1 MDDKVSHSNNC
12 ESMRSKVALYSIPEA
27 AALWCEIAEADL
39 QRVIGEVTEYSILGG
54 VYKHPY
60 ISCLEIF
67 STIIGLAVEERILPH
82 SRENGRELLHDDGM
96 AAYHR
101 RHVTGKNLR
110 EWMEIYHPN
119 EKPSFLFDDLE
130 RDTHTAISAES
141 YRSLT
146 VDRDALK
153 ARIDKAE
160 VEYRKL
166 KAKNI
171 ELTNELNI
179 RNGEMASNSITD
191 TTQRNYE
198 LAIGLLTKALA
209 DKAGANCGTQENPN
223 ISGLSELLQQ
233 YLPADDVG
241 SLSNKALSISTLR
254 KRLKKGYDSLKT
266 AN

>member
-1 MDDKVSHSNNC
+1 MGDKVSHSNNC

-60 ISCLEIF
+60 ISCLEIY

-82 SRENGRELLHDDGM
+82 SRENGRKLLHDDGM
-96 AAYHR
+96 AAYRR

-110 EWMEIYHPN
+110 EWMGIHHQ
-119 EKPSFLFDDLE
+119 KPSFLFDDLK
-130 RDTHTAISAES
+130 RDTHTAISADS

-209 DKAGANCGTQENPN
+209 DKAGLNCGTKEKPN
-223 ISGLSELLQQ
+223 ISGLSELLQI
-233 YLPADDVG
+233 YLLTDSVG
-241 SLSNKALSISTLR
+241 SLSNKALSSSTLR
-254 KRLKKGYDSLKT
+254 KRLKTGYDSLE
-266 AN
+266 NI

>member
-1 MDDKVSHSNNC
+1 
-12 ESMRSKVALYSIPEA
+12 
-27 AALWCEIAEADL
+27 
-39 QRVIGEVTEYSILGG
+39 
-54 VYKHPY
+54 
-60 ISCLEIF
+60 
-67 STIIGLAVEERILPH
+67 
-82 SRENGRELLHDDGM
+82 
-96 AAYHR
+96 
-101 RHVTGKNLR
+101 
-110 EWMEIYHPN
+110 MEIYHPN

-171 ELTNELNI
+171 ELTNELNT

-254 KRLKKGYDSLKT
+254 KRLKKGYDSLKI